1 MDDLTSSFIVIGVT
15 ALVVAAIFF
24 FSHRSKERNQ
34 KAIQDMAVRHGWE
47 YTVIRERLAWGSQ
60 LSGKNWDLV
69 ARSEHIGQPSD
80 SGSANIQSDTTW
92 KAAWNNPPGF
102 TMLIG
107 PRLSNSSVGLFIPP
121 EYAGMKELE
130 TGMSEFAQRYV
141 VLGKGEYDLDFL
153 RISTIP
159 RQLLNWS
166 EKNRPLIKIDQQ
178 FLEIKTNNHRID
190 KPEELEQVVLLGE
203 AILAALD
210 R

>member
-1 MDDLTSSFIVIGVT
+1 
-15 ALVVAAIFF
+15 
-24 FSHRSKERNQ
+24 
-34 KAIQDMAVRHGWE
+34 
-47 YTVIRERLAWGSQ
+47 
-60 LSGKNWDLV
+60 
-69 ARSEHIGQPSD
+69 
-80 SGSANIQSDTTW
+80 
-92 KAAWNNPPGF
+92 
-102 TMLIG
+102 
-107 PRLSNSSVGLFIPP
+107 
-121 EYAGMKELE
+121 
-130 TGMSEFAQRYV
+130 MSEFAQRYV